1 MSDIDEEVQANWR
14 DFDLSPVLIKSLLS
28 NGYEHPT
35 LVQSHSL
42 KYVKFFSDLIISART
57 GEGKTLC
64 FLLPILNNLID
75 KYESQLKKHG
85 LKKTSDEAL
94 LKPIRETVFRQTKAL
109 ILSPTRELAVQIR
122 DHLEKI
128 IPEEYKKLITSCELI
143 GGMSLLKQ
151 QRKLSYKPTILI
163 GTPGRVWELIDDI
176 ANEYLTDS
184 LPKNLEVLVLDEADR
199 MVEIGHYKEMND
211 ILDFVYIK
219 REQNEFNKN
228 QSDEKKEIKQG
239 VIESVS
245 KNMLSDQSKFTV
257 GKNIE
262 NPQNDQMQALLD
274 DAEDIGMELEDFDED
289 ELVMEEEEL
298 NEIEQEM
305 TIRKSKKKKNNHKDM
320 RIDKNGRD
328 KVDKTPK
335 FVAKTE
341 GIQTIVCSAT
351 LTLDAKGR
359 IRPSK
364 KNKANAQRDNF
375 DALEEIC
382 KKLRFRQKHP
392 KVINLTESLK
402 MPDKLIE
409 TYHRCTNEEKDLYTY
424 YFLQHHRQQ
433 STIIFVN
440 SITCIKRLSSMLKIL
455 QVPHQILH
463 SKMQQRMRLKHFDRF
478 KRDVI
483 TLKTEPSVDKTAVMV
498 CTDVAARGLDIPNVD
513 NIVHYQ
519 MPVNAEIYLHRCGRT
534 ARIGKE
540 GLAFSLFAPEDEKK
554 FKLIYSVLKGRD
566 VTEIKAVHIDMVELK
581 RYQGFINT
589 AKELEKAIFD
599 KKKKS
604 LRANWLVKMSEE
616 TGIPISDELRKEVEG
631 LEETEKD
638 LRTKRQV
645 KEGEEQNIKKKRI
658 KKQEDKKIGELK
670 KDFHNMKEYK
680 NLANVSTRSSFLN
693 PNNVRYLNNA
703 LFGLGQLNNHQINK
717 TILIDYLKPDTDI
730 KKKRKKSNVRH
741 IKRHNKKRKRTL
753 AKV

>member
-94 LKPIRETVFRQTKAL
+94 LKPIREKVFRQTKAL

-184 LPKNLEVLVLDEADR
+184 LPKHLEVLVLDEADR
-199 MVEIGHYKEMND
+199 MVEIGHYKELND

-219 REQNEFNKN
+219 REQNEYNKN
-228 QSDEKKEIKQG
+228 QTDEKKEIKQN

-245 KNMLSDQSKFTV
+245 KNMLSDENKFVV

-274 DAEDIGMELEDFDED
+274 DAEDIGMDLEDFDED

-298 NEIEQEM
+298 NAIEQEM

-364 KNKANAQRDNF
+364 KNKANTLRDNF

-409 TYHRCTNEEKDLYTY
+409 TYHRCTNDEKDLYTY

-440 SITCIKRLSSMLKIL
+440 SITCI
-455 QVPHQILH
+455 
-463 SKMQQRMRLKHFDRF
+463 
-478 KRDVI
+478 
-483 TLKTEPSVDKTAVMV
+483 
-498 CTDVAARGLDIPNVD
+498 
-513 NIVHYQ
+513 
-519 MPVNAEIYLHRCGRT
+519 
-534 ARIGKE
+534 
-540 GLAFSLFAPEDEKK
+540 
-554 FKLIYSVLKGRD
+554 
-566 VTEIKAVHIDMVELK
+566 
-581 RYQGFINT
+581 
-589 AKELEKAIFD
+589 
-599 KKKKS
+599 
-604 LRANWLVKMSEE
+604 
-616 TGIPISDELRKEVEG
+616 
-631 LEETEKD
+631 
-638 LRTKRQV
+638 
-645 KEGEEQNIKKKRI
+645 
-658 KKQEDKKIGELK
+658 
-670 KDFHNMKEYK
+670 
-680 NLANVSTRSSFLN
+680 
-693 PNNVRYLNNA
+693 
-703 LFGLGQLNNHQINK
+703 
-717 TILIDYLKPDTDI
+717 
-730 KKKRKKSNVRH
+730 
-741 IKRHNKKRKRTL
+741 
-753 AKV
+753 